1 MKDRRLQPID
11 DHLLSYP
18 DPKSWPEYLRREVQ
32 ADAELRAYWER
43 SDRLARLLALKRYER
58 PDSQAAARC
67 RVAIR
72 LSLDEWV
79 AQPKRVPALLW
90 PALRVSAAAMLL
102 GLLGW
107 HLTATTRLPSIQT
120 EPQTLRSAAP
130 PAPSIPVQAHS
141 VAREEGVNREF
152 DAAVWSNFAPR
163 VHQHGSFRFINDHH

>member
-1 MKDRRLQPID
+1 MNNRRLQPID

-18 DPKSWPEYLRREVQ
+18 DQQSWPEELRREVQ
-32 ADAELRAYWER
+32 ADAELRAYWEC
-43 SDRLARLLALKRYER
+43 DYRLTRLLALKQYEH

-72 LSLDEWV
+72 QALDESV
-79 AQPKRVPALLW
+79 ARHRTSPALLW
-90 PALRVSAAAMLL
+90 RALRVSAAAMLL

-130 PAPSIPVQAHS
+130 APSIPVQAHS
-141 VAREEGVNREF
+141 VAREEGANREF